1 MAYSNLS
8 ERLLLVIGP
17 PVEEAI
23 IVEMVSSPPY
33 RSLLRRLLGI
43 IVVTC
48 SAIHSTSAKP
58 PDTTEIT
65 RLQVFLDNHH
75 FSPGSIDGQYGTFT
89 KRALA
94 YYNTQQQRKPS
105 DWRTAHSLSE
115 QQVPIA
121 FVTHQ
126 ITPED
131 QRWIGT
137 VPKDLG
143 NQAKL
148 RALPYTSLVEYVAER
163 YHADQRFLQ
172 RLNPQLDLDLLKS
185 GDLVVVPNVKHVFRI
200 EAMPRSKRY
209 RAHAKRVD
217 CYAFINTK
225 QRMAGLYRGTK
236 LVAAFPIT
244 HGRAQFVP
252 RGDWKIQTMLTT
264 PSFRWDERMLK
275 EGQRSESF
283 HLLPPGPNNPV
294 GILWAGINKPG
305 IGLHGTNSPETIG
318 RAYSAGCIRFANWDA
333 IRLPKFLCPGSAVI
347 VR

>member
-1 MAYSNLS
+1 MAF
-8 ERLLLVIGP
+8 
-17 PVEEAI
+17 
-23 IVEMVSSPPY
+23 SPQH

-43 IVVTC
+43 LLASS
-48 SAIHSTSAKP
+48 SAILSISAKP

-75 FSPGSIDGQYGTFT
+75 FSPGPIDGHYGTFT

-105 DWRTAHSLSE
+105 DWKKAHSLAT
-115 QQVPIA
+115 QQVTIA
-121 FVTHQ
+121 FTTHKISPQ
-126 ITPED
+126 ELRWVGAVPEE
-131 QRWIGT
+131 
-137 VPKDLG
+137 LG
-143 NQAKL
+143 DQAKL
-148 RALPYTSLVEYVAER
+148 AALPYTSIAEYVAER

-172 RLNPQLDLDLLKS
+172 RLNPQLDLDLLKA
-185 GDLVVVPNVKHVFRI
+185 GDLVVVPNVKHVFQI
-200 EAMPRSKRY
+200 ESLPRSKRY
-209 RAHAKRVD
+209 RAQAKLRD
-217 CYAFINTK
+217 CYAFVDTK
-225 QRMAGLYRGTK
+225 QRMAGIYRGTK

-252 RGDWKIQTMLTT
+252 RGQWKIQTMLTMPT
-264 PSFRWDERMLK
+264 FRWDERMLK
-275 EGQRSESF
+275 EGQRSDSY

-318 RAYSAGCIRFANWDA
+318 RAHSAGCIRFANWDA

>member
-1 MAYSNLS
+1 
-8 ERLLLVIGP
+8 
-17 PVEEAI
+17 
-23 IVEMVSSPPY
+23 MVSSSPY
-33 RSLLRRLLGI
+33 RSSLRHLLGI
-43 IVVTC
+43 LVFTN
-48 SAIHSTSAKP
+48 SAILSTWAKP

-75 FSPGSIDGQYGTFT
+75 FSPGPIDGQYGTFT

-94 YYNTQQQRKPS
+94 YYNTQRQRKPS
-105 DWRTAHSLSE
+105 DWKAALNLAEH
-115 QQVPIA
+115 QIPIV

-126 ITPED
+126 ITSQELH
-131 QRWIGT
+131 QIGT
-137 VPKDLG
+137 IPKELSK
-143 NQAKL
+143 QAKL
-148 RALPYTSLVEYVAER
+148 RALPYTSLVEYIAER
-163 YHADQRFLQ
+163 YHADRRFLQ

-200 EAMPRSKRY
+200 EAVPRSRRY
-209 RAHAKRVD
+209 RTQAKLLE
-217 CYAFINTK
+217 CYIFIDTK

-236 LVAAFPIT
+236 LAAAFPIT

-252 RGDWKIQTMLTT
+252 RGQWKIQTMLTT
-264 PSFRWDERMLK
+264 PTFRWDERMLK
-275 EGQRSESF
+275 EGQRSETY

-318 RAYSAGCIRFANWDA
+318 RAHSAGCIRFANWDA
-333 IRLPKFLCPGSAVI
+333 IRLPKFLCPGSKVI

>member
-1 MAYSNLS
+1 MAF
-8 ERLLLVIGP
+8 
-17 PVEEAI
+17 
-23 IVEMVSSPPY
+23 SPQHP
-33 RSLLRRLLGI
+33 SLLCRLLGI
-43 IVVTC
+43 LLA
-48 SAIHSTSAKP
+48 SSGAILSISAKP
-58 PDTTEIT
+58 PDTTEIA

-75 FSPGSIDGQYGTFT
+75 FSPGPIDGQYGTFT

-94 YYNTQQQRKPS
+94 YYNTQQQHKPS
-105 DWRTAHSLSE
+105 DWKTALSLAT
-115 QQVPIA
+115 QQVSIA

-126 ITPED
+126 IIPQEL
-131 QRWIGT
+131 RWIGT
-137 VPKDLG
+137 VPKDLD

-148 RALPYTSLVEYVAER
+148 PALPYTSLVEYIAER

-172 RLNPQLDLDLLKS
+172 RLNPQLDLDHLKP

-200 EAMPRSKRY
+200 ESVPSSKRF
-209 RAHAKRVD
+209 RMQTKLRD
-217 CYAFINTK
+217 CYAFVDTK
-225 QRMAGLYRGTK
+225 QRMAGIYRGTK

-252 RGDWKIQTMLTT
+252 RGQWKIQTMLTT
-264 PSFRWDERMLK
+264 PTFRWDERMLK
-275 EGQRSESF
+275 EGQRSDSY

-318 RAYSAGCIRFANWDA
+318 RAHSAGCIRFANWDA

>member
-1 MAYSNLS
+1 MEPGLKWWLS
-8 ERLLLVIGP
+8 RK
-17 PVEEAI
+17 
-23 IVEMVSSPPY
+23 
-33 RSLLRRLLGI
+33 
-43 IVVTC
+43 TC
-48 SAIHSTSAKP
+48 SRVISVVSGGLADVEWIALHV
-58 PDTTEIT
+58 TTMMP
-65 RLQVFLDNHH
+65 
-75 FSPGSIDGQYGTFT
+75 S
-89 KRALA
+89 KR
-94 YYNTQQQRKPS
+94 R
-105 DWRTAHSLSE
+105 RRE
-115 QQVPIA
+115 
-121 FVTHQ
+121 
-126 ITPED
+126 
-131 QRWIGT
+131 
-137 VPKDLG
+137 
-143 NQAKL
+143 
-148 RALPYTSLVEYVAER
+148 
-163 YHADQRFLQ
+163 
-172 RLNPQLDLDLLKS
+172 
-185 GDLVVVPNVKHVFRI
+185 
-200 EAMPRSKRY
+200 RY